1 MSVSKYISIQFSSV
15 LCWGVLSGGVADL
28 RGSGSERSCV
38 SSGPSPASSGE
49 GGLFHACSVT
59 MLSPGVPLRPVQ
71 SHPQSMCRYL
81 PGPGFPAPTFYSAC
95 QSGQEVH
102 TEGPSYVMSF
112 NHPINYRLTMPHL
125 CHLL

>member
-71 SHPQSMCRYL
+71 SHPPIHVSL
-81 PGPGFPAPTFYSAC
+81 PARSWLSRTHF
-95 QSGQEVH
+95 
-102 TEGPSYVMSF
+102 
-112 NHPINYRLTMPHL
+112 LL
-125 CHLL
+125 CLPERAGGSHGGAQLRDVI